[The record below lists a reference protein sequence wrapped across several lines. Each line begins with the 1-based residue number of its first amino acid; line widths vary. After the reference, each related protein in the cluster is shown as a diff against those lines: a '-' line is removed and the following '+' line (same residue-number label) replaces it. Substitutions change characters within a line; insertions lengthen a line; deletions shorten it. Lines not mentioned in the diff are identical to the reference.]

1 MQALT
6 TGHHDDESARESQ
19 AGFALLAEAL
29 ERQLLTIKEQAAL
42 LEVAQEAIL
51 VRELGGTIVF
61 WNRAAEQLYGWGRE
75 EAVDNVTHAILATD
89 FPKPFEDILA
99 ELRDTGRWEGEL
111 VHRRRDG
118 TRIVV
123 ASRWVLCRRED
134 EPDPLVLET
143 NTDVTER
150 RQAEAALRESE
161 ERFRAVFESAA
172 LGIALVGMDGV
183 VADSNRALAE
193 LLGFDRPDQLRGRS
207 FIELAHPEDGE
218 DDRVLFDEL
227 VEETRRSYQVD
238 KRFVRGDGTIVPA
251 RVTVSLVRGAPG
263 MARFAV
269 VMVEDMSLALVDEL
283 TGLSNRRAF
292 LAFGQQHLALAVRER
307 RSPAVVFIDVNA
319 LKAVN
324 DRYGHPEGDRALA
337 DLADILRLT
346 LRASDYCARL
356 GGDEF
361 CILLPDGGHVE
372 LAAERIQLEMLE
384 WNGRAERPYSLSVS
398 MGWARFDWR
407 DPHSIED
414 LIARADKAM
423 YRDKGLSG

>member
-150 RQAEAALRESE
+150 RQAEAA
-161 ERFRAVFESAA
+161 
-172 LGIALVGMDGV
+172 
-183 VADSNRALAE
+183 
-193 LLGFDRPDQLRGRS
+193 
-207 FIELAHPEDGE
+207 
-218 DDRVLFDEL
+218 
-227 VEETRRSYQVD
+227 
-238 KRFVRGDGTIVPA
+238 
-251 RVTVSLVRGAPG
+251 
-263 MARFAV
+263 
-269 VMVEDMSLALVDEL
+269 
-283 TGLSNRRAF
+283 
-292 LAFGQQHLALAVRER
+292 
-307 RSPAVVFIDVNA
+307 
-319 LKAVN
+319 
-324 DRYGHPEGDRALA
+324 
-337 DLADILRLT
+337 
-346 LRASDYCARL
+346 CARARS
-356 GGDEF
+356 GSGRCSNPPRWASRWWGWTASWRIRTEP
-361 CILLPDGGHVE
+361 LPSCLDSIGRTSCGAAPSSSWRIRRTE
-372 LAAERIQLEMLE
+372 RMTECSSTSWSRRLAGATR
-384 WNGRAERPYSLSVS
+384 WT
-398 MGWARFDWR
+398 
-407 DPHSIED
+407 
-414 LIARADKAM
+414 
-423 YRDKGLSG
+423 SGS